1 MQKNDLPF
9 FIFQVL
15 GGNLSH
21 RRADESILRLFSCD
35 LSAFIIFDDKI
46 LIAKKEGDLKR
57 RYIMTLKT
65 IKKIGGL

>member
-15 GGNLSH
+15 GANSSH

-46 LIAKKEGDLKR
+46 YREERKW
-57 RYIMTLKT
+57 LKT
-65 IKKIGGL
+65 KIYNDTKNNKKIGGL